1 LHTRL
6 LSTWHGFRKE
16 GVNTCTNTVN
26 STDIANRIVEAI
38 LAQKLQPG
46 ARLGEQALSM
56 LFDCSR
62 TLVREALMQL
72 AARGIVTVSS
82 RRGWY
87 VVQPSQAEARETFEA
102 RRVIE
107 MGLIRSAKPMA
118 PAALKRL
125 TEHLKEEQAA
135 LAGNDVG
142 QRSYLLGDFHVCLA
156 ECLGNQLLADTL
168 RDFTARTT
176 LIAMLYQST
185 HDAHQ
190 SCAEHVAIVAALKAG
205 DTAEAERLMDQHIGQ
220 VQSALNVQAD
230 TDPLAELRA
239 ALSPLGRT
247 APGTSTAPAAKGS
260 KADSA
265 KPLNPKARKQ
275 LTRLAATAGTDSPTT
290 TPPDTYLGAL
300 L

>member
-1 LHTRL
+1 M
-6 LSTWHGFRKE
+6 
-16 GVNTCTNTVN
+16 N

-87 VVQPSQAEARETFEA
+87 VVQPSQAEAREAFEA

-176 LIAMLYQST
+176 LIAMLYQSN

-205 DTAEAERLMDQHIGQ
+205 NTAEAERLMDQHIGQ
-220 VQSALNVQAD
+220 VQAALNVQAD

-239 ALSPLGRT
+239 ALAPVGRP
-247 APGTSTAPAAKGS
+247 APPASG
-260 KADSA
+260 
-265 KPLNPKARKQ
+265 PRARK
-275 LTRLAATAGTDSPTT
+275 TRLASGNPDTPDSPT
-290 TPPDTYLGAL
+290 PPETYLGAL